1 MISINHQNNT
11 ILIYYQNI
19 IEFETNLD
27 LPKQDIAGNNQ
38 QLHILY
44 FIITCS
50 LNITIFCN
58 DTIFFFFFFFWGGG

>member
-1 MISINHQNNT
+1 MISINH
-11 ILIYYQNI
+11 QNI

-50 LNITIFCN
+50 LNITKMTRF
-58 DTIFFFFFFFWGGG
+58 FFFFFFFWGGGGG